1 VICVDKSKHSATLYK
16 SIVSGLPPTY
26 DHPRV
31 LALIAARQ
39 YRITGGAVQGAG
51 ELGFD
56 ESDIVEC
63 VGALRASDFYKT
75 MVAEMRPG
83 FWQDVYRTEHGGI
96 PLYVKVQLEGLNPDE
111 LVVVI
116 QFKRL

>member
-1 VICVDKSKHSATLYK
+1 VGG
-16 SIVSGLPPTY
+16 SGPTY
-26 DHPRV
+26 DLARV
-31 LALIAARQ
+31 AALVATTRYRMTGLA
-39 YRITGGAVQGAG
+39 VKEAG

-63 VGALRASDFYKT
+63 VGALSSAHFYKT
-75 MVAEMRPG
+75 MQAEKRPG

-96 PLYVKVQLEGLNPDE
+96 PLYMKIQLEGTNPND
-111 LVVVI
+111 LLVVI

>member
-1 VICVDKSKHSATLYK
+1 V
-16 SIVSGLPPTY
+16 GLHGPTY
-26 DHPRV
+26 DLARV
-31 LALIAARQ
+31 IALLAAKC
-39 YRITGGAVQGAG
+39 YRITGLAVKEAG

-63 VGALRASDFYKT
+63 IGALSSAHFYKT
-75 MVAEMRPG
+75 MEAERRPG

-96 PLYVKVQLEGLNPDE
+96 PLYVKVQLEGSSPSDL
-111 LVVVI
+111 LVVI

>member
-1 VICVDKSKHSATLYK
+1 MGG
-16 SIVSGLPPTY
+16 SGPTY
-26 DHPRV
+26 DLARV
-31 LALIAARQ
+31 AALVATKRH
-39 YRITGGAVQGAG
+39 RITGLEVKEAG

-63 VGALRASDFYKT
+63 VGALSSAHFYKT
-75 MVAEMRPG
+75 MEAEKRPG

-96 PLYVKVQLEGLNPDE
+96 PLYMKIQFEGTNPND
-111 LVVVI
+111 LLVVI

>member
-1 VICVDKSKHSATLYK
+1 M
-16 SIVSGLPPTY
+16 SGQTPSY
-26 DHPRV
+26 DLARV
-31 LALIAARQ
+31 VALIAALQ
-39 YRITGGAVQGAG
+39 YRITGLAVQGAG

-63 VGALRASDFYKT
+63 VGALRATDFYKT
-75 MVAEMRPG
+75 MEAERRPG

-96 PLYVKVQLEGLNPDE
+96 PLYVKVQLEGLNPEE

>member
-1 VICVDKSKHSATLYK
+1 MFLWCPVSERSA
-16 SIVSGLPPTY
+16 SY
-26 DHPRV
+26 DLKRV
-31 LALIAARQ
+31 VALVAAQRYRVTGVAAR
-39 YRITGGAVQGAG
+39 GAG

-63 VGALRASDFYKT
+63 IGSLTPADFYKT
-75 MVAEMRPG
+75 MEAEKRAG

-96 PLYVKVQLEGLNPDE
+96 PLYVKVQLEGTDPDD

>member
-1 VICVDKSKHSATLYK
+1 MSGSAPK
-16 SIVSGLPPTY
+16 Y
-26 DHPRV
+26 DLALV
-31 LALIAARQ
+31 VALIAAGS
-39 YRITGGAVQGAG
+39 YWITGAAARGAG
-51 ELGFD
+51 DLGFD

-63 VGALRASDFYKT
+63 VGALVAADFYKA
-75 MVAEMRPG
+75 MEAKKRPG

-96 PLYVKVQLEGLNPDE
+96 PLYVKVQLEGLSPDE

>member
-1 VICVDKSKHSATLYK
+1 MSR
-16 SIVSGLPPTY
+16 SGPTY
-26 DHPRV
+26 DLARV
-31 LALIAARQ
+31 VALIATKR
-39 YRITGGAVQGAG
+39 YRITGLAVKEAG

-63 VGALRASDFYKT
+63 VGALSSAHFYKT
-75 MVAEMRPG
+75 MDADRRPG

-96 PLYVKVQLEGLNPDE
+96 PLYVKVQLEGMNADE
-111 LVVVI
+111 LLVVI